1 MGARSSTSPDMTQT
15 AISKVTLP
23 VYTGS
28 GPFILVR
35 DAQAFIEFAIRTQE
49 VCVNDGSSQRTS
61 MIFRASQSE
70 AGVVSTRNPFHTT
83 GLRGRK
89 VTCAPSQERSLSLV
103 CMREER
109 DGEVM
114 NIFQSSM

>member
-49 VCVNDGSSQRTS
+49 VC
-61 MIFRASQSE
+61 
-70 AGVVSTRNPFHTT
+70 
-83 GLRGRK
+83 
-89 VTCAPSQERSLSLV
+89 
-103 CMREER
+103 
-109 DGEVM
+109 
-114 NIFQSSM
+114 